1 MRIRYQLAFEL
12 ELNSYSTVFD
22 LAKEAAKQIYDL
34 NINNPNF
41 FQCYQKTI
49 GFGLIYKDR
58 IVAINCKNTKISEIL
73 IRNANKNKLETTS
86 IGNDVSIGFIFV
98 YKASDTVFYWDD
110 VGLEKDK
117 NLSLPRIIV
126 GIADLK
132 VEMKKKEKIR
142 KKLRMET
149 N

>member
-1 MRIRYQLAFEL
+1 M
-12 ELNSYSTVFD
+12 
-22 LAKEAAKQIYDL
+22 
-34 NINNPNF
+34 
-41 FQCYQKTI
+41 
-49 GFGLIYKDR
+49 
-58 IVAINCKNTKISEIL
+58 

>member
-12 ELNSYSTVFD
+12 ELNSDSTVFD

-49 GFGLIYKDR
+49 GFGLIYKD
-58 IVAINCKNTKISEIL
+58 AINCKNTKISEIL